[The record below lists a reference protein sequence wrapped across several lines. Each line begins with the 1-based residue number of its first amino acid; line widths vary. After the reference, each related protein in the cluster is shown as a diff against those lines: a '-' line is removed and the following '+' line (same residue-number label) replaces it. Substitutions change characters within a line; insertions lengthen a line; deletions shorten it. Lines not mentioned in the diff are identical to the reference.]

1 MSAALTLPVG
11 LLGGCHCGNIRV
23 DFMSL
28 KAAAELPLRVCG
40 CSFCR
45 AHGARTTVD
54 PDGRLGLRFL
64 DEGGVSRYRFGHKT
78 ADFLVCRQ
86 CGVYVAAV
94 MAQGQ
99 GLFGT
104 LNVNVLDVREVFR
117 QAVAAVDYEGEQAQD
132 RMARRVASWTPTK
145 VGR

>member
-23 DFMSL
+23 DFMS
-28 KAAAELPLRVCG
+28 ARSPMQLPLRACA

-54 PDGRLGLRFL
+54 PNGRLGLRLL
-64 DEGGVSRYRFGHKT
+64 DEDAVSRYRFGLKT
-78 ADFLVCRQ
+78 ADFLVCRR
-86 CGVYVAAV
+86 CGVYVGAL
-94 MAQGQ
+94 MTHGHGTF
-99 GLFGT
+99 GL

-117 QAVAAVDYEGEQAQD
+117 QTASSVDYEGEQTQE
-132 RMARRVASWTPTK
+132 RTARRAAEWTPAK
-145 VGR
+145 LSR